1 MTNIVSG
8 YKHYEGLIERIG
20 KERIEQRYQFLH
32 EEMSRFLA
40 AFSHERKGSA
50 EQLYINERVLMHAV
64 LEYFEDIEKVKA
76 AHGLE
81 HTNTPKVMAYMAYWL
96 LLRRPIQLL
105 SSECDD
111 DFVYV
116 NEKFVLS
123 MLLSFLTAG
132 AESKPLEGTDRSIY
146 VAFTNTF
153 YYFLKFRHLDPQG
166 IEMILL
172 AFRLGCVFPE
182 CKDVN

>member
-20 KERIEQRYQFLH
+20 KERIEQRYQLLY

-64 LEYFEDIEKVKA
+64 LE
-76 AHGLE
+76 

-96 LLRRPIQLL
+96 LRRRPIQLL

-132 AESKPLEGTDRSIY
+132 AESKPLEGMNRSIY
-146 VAFTNTF
+146 VAFANTF
-153 YYFLKFRHLDPQG
+153 YYFLKFRRLDPQG

-182 CKDVN
+182 C